1 MHYAVI
7 WQSPP
12 RLTDTVSEQP
22 DWIRLLTKSENK
34 SRGMSTGKGLRLSSI
49 DGWTED
55 KLPKLLIVWSF
66 EKISSD
72 AFPSITRP
80 GKLSKKRD
88 IKSTVKGYE
97 LFLITKGDESI
108 VPWDETPS
116 HAELVRMD
124 WTDEWLVDLKEKGKR
139 LNEKYPER
147 PINFQLS
154 FKNGK
159 YLRLQYKITNYSK
172 LPKCPDSVS
181 QLISP
186 NLDQLIGT
194 EFMLKKSHLN
204 NGGPSGWYDNE
215 MARWENQNNLKESG
229 TLYVRKIGQDWVPYP
244 EFSEGKQ
251 DYWSGFGIDF
261 LMAKEIPGFEDQGGH
276 ITGSD
281 HRLDFTSVQ
290 DTTDEFENTQKPKKS
305 ALSRLKKFFSQN

>member
-1 MHYAVI
+1 MH
-7 WQSPP
+7 
-12 RLTDTVSEQP
+12 
-22 DWIRLLTKSENK
+22 
-34 SRGMSTGKGLRLSSI
+34 TGKGLRLSSI
-49 DGWTED
+49 DGWSED

-66 EKISSD
+66 EKVSSD

-80 GKLSKKRD
+80 GKFSKKRD
-88 IKSTVKGYE
+88 IKAIVKGYE
-97 LFLITKGDESI
+97 LFLITKEDDSI
-108 VPWDETPS
+108 VPWEENPP

-124 WTDEWLVDLKEKGKR
+124 WTDEWLAELKEKGQL
-139 LNEKYPER
+139 LNDKYSER

-172 LPKCPDSVS
+172 LPMCPDSVS
-181 QLISP
+181 KLISP

-194 EFMLKKSHLN
+194 EFMLKKNHSN
-204 NGGPSGWYDNE
+204 NRGPSGWYDNE
-215 MARWENQNNLKESG
+215 MAKWENKKNLKESG
-229 TLYVRKIGQDWVPYP
+229 TLYIRKKGHDWAPYP

-251 DYWSGFGIDF
+251 DYWSGFAIDF

-281 HRLDFTSVQ
+281 HTLNFISF
-290 DTTDEFENTQKPKKS
+290 DT
-305 ALSRLKKFFSQN
+305 A

>member
-1 MHYAVI
+1 MT
-7 WQSPP
+7 Q
-12 RLTDTVSEQP
+12 QP
-22 DWIRLLTKSENK
+22 DWLRLLTKSENK
-34 SRGMSTGKGLRLSSI
+34 SRGMHTGKGLRLSSI
-49 DGWTED
+49 DGWSED

-66 EKISSD
+66 EKVSSD

-80 GKLSKKRD
+80 GKFSKKRD
-88 IKSTVKGYE
+88 IKAIVKGYE
-97 LFLITKGDESI
+97 LFLITKEDDSI
-108 VPWDETPS
+108 VPWEENPP

-124 WTDEWLVDLKEKGKR
+124 WTDEWLSELKEKGQR
-139 LNEKYPER
+139 LNDKYSER

-154 FKNGK
+154 FKNGN

-181 QLISP
+181 KLISP

-194 EFMLKKSHLN
+194 EFMLKKNHSN
-204 NGGPSGWYDNE
+204 NGGLSGWYDNE
-215 MARWENQNNLKESG
+215 MARWENKNNLKESG
-229 TLYVRKIGQDWVPYP
+229 TLYIRKKGHDWAPYP

-251 DYWSGFGIDF
+251 DYWSGFAIDF

-281 HRLDFTSVQ
+281 HRLDFTSIQ
-290 DTTDEFENTQKPKKS
+290 DTTNEFENEQNEKKS
-305 ALSRLKKFFSQN
+305 VISRLKKFFSQN

>member
-1 MHYAVI
+1 MA
-7 WQSPP
+7 Q
-12 RLTDTVSEQP
+12 QP
-22 DWIRLLTKSENK
+22 DWLRLLTKSENK
-34 SRGMSTGKGLRLSSI
+34 SRGMRTGKGLRLSSI
-49 DGWTED
+49 DGWSED

-72 AFPSITRP
+72 AFPSITRL
-80 GKLSKKRD
+80 GKFSKKRD
-88 IKSTVKGYE
+88 IKAIVKGYE
-97 LFLITKGDESI
+97 LFLITKEDDSI
-108 VPWDETPS
+108 VPWEENPP

-124 WTDEWLVDLKEKGKR
+124 WTDEWLAELKEKGQL
-139 LNEKYPER
+139 LNDKYSER

-172 LPKCPDSVS
+172 LPMCPDSVS
-181 QLISP
+181 KLISP

-194 EFMLKKSHLN
+194 EFMLKKNHSN
-204 NGGPSGWYDNE
+204 NRGPSGWYDNE
-215 MARWENQNNLKESG
+215 MAKWENKNNLKESG
-229 TLYVRKIGQDWVPYP
+229 TLYIRKKGHDWVPYP

-251 DYWSGFGIDF
+251 DYWSGFAIDF

-281 HRLDFTSVQ
+281 HTLNFSSIHNETGQEEDSQQAT
-290 DTTDEFENTQKPKKS
+290 KS
-305 ALSRLKKFFSQN
+305 FISRLKKLFSA